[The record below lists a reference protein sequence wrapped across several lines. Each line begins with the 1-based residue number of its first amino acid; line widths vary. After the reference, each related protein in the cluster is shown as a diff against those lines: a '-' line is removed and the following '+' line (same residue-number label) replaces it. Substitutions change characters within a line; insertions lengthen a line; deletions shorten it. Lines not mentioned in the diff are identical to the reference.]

1 MPMHATEPRW
11 VSRVEET
18 ASQVEEIRL
27 PSVDGLSQDRE
38 WCEAVMNG
46 RTHRF
51 RFHNYGE
58 LYKVPGL
65 YEKLFYESLKC
76 CSPSRVVHLLDEV
89 IRDSEEDPEEL
100 RVLDVGAGN
109 GMVGDELT
117 AMGAERIVGI
127 DIVQEARDA
136 ADRDRPG
143 VYGDYLVTDLT
154 DLPEHEEE
162 GLRNEDLNCL
172 TTVAALGF
180 GDIPPKAFAKALDV
194 IAVPGWLPFN
204 IKEDFLRER
213 DRTGFCKLI
222 RQLCREEVIQIQAYR
237 RYRHR
242 LSVAGTPLHYVAVVA
257 RKLRDLPDDIA
268 ELWEEGHR
276 REPQG
281 QGSGRYVGHEPG
293 SSAGLRGS
301 RQEGEA
307 RA

>member
-1 MPMHATEPRW
+1 MPMHAAEPRW
-11 VSRVEET
+11 LSRVEEIP
-18 ASQVEEIRL
+18 SQVEDIRL
-27 PSVDGLSQDRE
+27 PDSHGLPQDRE
-38 WCEAVMNG
+38 WCEAMVAG
-46 RTHRF
+46 RTRRF
-51 RFHNYGE
+51 RFHTYGE

-65 YEKLFYESLKC
+65 YEKLFCETLEC
-76 CSPSRVVHLLDEV
+76 CSPSCVAHLLDEV
-89 IRDSEEDPEEL
+89 LSGFEEDPEEL

-109 GMVGDELT
+109 GMVGDELA

-127 DIVQEARDA
+127 DIVPEARDA

-162 GLRNEDLNCL
+162 MLRNEDFNCL

-194 IAVPGWLPFN
+194 ITVPGWLAYN
-204 IKEDFLRER
+204 IKEDFLREE
-213 DRTGFCKLI
+213 DSTGFCRLI
-222 RQLCREEVIQIQAYR
+222 RQLCREEVVQIQAYW

-242 LSVAGTPLHYVAVVA
+242 FSVAGKPLHYVAVVA

-268 ELWEEGHR
+268 ELWQDGHQR
-276 REPQG
+276 QGGG
-281 QGSGRYVGHEPG
+281 QGPGRYVGRATDSP
-293 SSAGLRGS
+293 AAPRGH